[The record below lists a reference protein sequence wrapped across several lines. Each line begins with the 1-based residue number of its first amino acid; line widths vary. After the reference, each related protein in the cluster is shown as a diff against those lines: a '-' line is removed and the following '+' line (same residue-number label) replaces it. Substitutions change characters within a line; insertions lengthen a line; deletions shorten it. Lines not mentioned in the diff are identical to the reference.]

1 MRMAS
6 LAVFALVS
14 VACHEAPALVRQG
27 KKVALTGE
35 LSRTFSKSVE
45 AEKSAVLATTDE
57 ESERFAAESKS
68 AAQEVNRLLGELSAL
83 ITEDARPRE
92 KERLDAFSAAWGK
105 VAAIDARLLP
115 LAVAN
120 TNLKAAHLSTHQG
133 AMALERLLAAVNAME
148 EGSKDPK
155 RIRELARAQMAAL
168 TIQTLH
174 APHIASPDDA
184 EMTALE
190 ARIHALEGTVEGA
203 IASAGDRVPQ
213 AKDARAAWEEYR
225 DNTAEILR
233 LSRENTNVLSFSIS
247 VHEKRE
253 ASVAAE
259 VALQSLVNEVQN
271 DGPRPTR

>member
-6 LAVFALVS
+6 FAAFTLVF

-27 KKVALTGE
+27 RKVALAGE
-35 LSRTFSKSVE
+35 LSRTFAKSVE

-68 AAQEVNRLLGELSAL
+68 ASQEVNRLLSELSTLSA
-83 ITEDARPRE
+83 EDARPRE
-92 KERLDAFSAAWGK
+92 KERLDAFSAAWAK

-133 AMALERLLAAVNAME
+133 AAALEKLLSGLDAME
-148 EGSKDPK
+148 EATKDPK
-155 RIRELARAQMAAL
+155 RIRELARAEVAAL

-174 APHIASPDDA
+174 APHIASADDA
-184 EMTALE
+184 EMTTLE
-190 ARIHALEGTVEGA
+190 ARIHTLEGTVEAA

-225 DNTAEILR
+225 DDTAEILK

-259 VALQSLVNEVQN
+259 VALQALIGEVQN